1 MKKEIAHAL
10 SPHSISRFVSVFILL
25 LTSAISSWAQY
36 TTARLAGIVTDPS
49 GAVVSGATIAVQ
61 DVGTGYV
68 QTTTSTVAGQYLFP
82 SLPVGNYQITV
93 SMPGYTSYVQK
104 GIVLSLGQAATQN
117 VQLQVGLVSQQVVV
131 NANASLVTTDSAT
144 VGQLIDQ
151 REISELPL
159 NGRDVQELVFLAPG
173 TTNVT
178 ANYCAANCEGGVFP
192 SEQYAKVNGGGANGV
207 NYLLDGVDANDTY
220 INANVPFPNPDAIQE
235 FNLITGNM
243 SASFGNAIGGVV
255 NVVTKSGTDRIHGD
269 IFEFF
274 QNSAL
279 DASNYFSGGL
289 VNPLKQ
295 NQFGGSVGGPII
307 KNRLFYF
314 GSYQGTRFRTA
325 QNGQIASVPNAAER
339 TGDFSDLCTNFGGT
353 FVAGICTGGNGTT
366 QLANPLTGAPYLNNQ
381 VTVSPIAT
389 YFLNHIPLPNGAN
402 DQLNFNGGPDIQTT
416 DEYLAKVDFN
426 IGKHHLSGHYFQMN
440 YTDPVFIPPSTNL
453 LQLRGD
459 AEHLVLKNIS
469 VVDIYTISP
478 TLLLSSYFGYNS
490 ENGSTL
496 SSAPFSAADAG
507 VNIAVPQNLGGGI
520 GPVLNVTIGGDIFL
534 PGTPYGIWNRG
545 DQSLREIG
553 TWMKGKHEVQ
563 FGGEILRVRLPM
575 GNQYQESGV
584 FDFQGLTG
592 SPFADFETGLV
603 SSFTQGGGLYLNFT
617 GYRESLFV
625 QDSWK
630 ATPRLLLT
638 AGLRWDPFFPYTDSD
653 GRVACFVP
661 GAQSQRFPT
670 APLGMLFGGKNHD
683 PGCPNSSIYNNAKNF
698 GPRVGF
704 AYRITEDGNTSIRGG
719 AGYYYEAPNT
729 VAFEDVVGVPPFAP
743 IVNLSDVSLAD
754 PFGSGG
760 VTNPFPGQFGP
771 VNPNAS
777 TAVFPNGGISFNQ
790 IFDRHFRLP
799 MVLAYNLTAE
809 RGFKKDWMLR
819 VAYVGNNGHHLS
831 GTGDQESGLLQLNPA
846 IYIPGNNPATGQPNS
861 TLANESSR
869 LLYPNYGSIGSINSG
884 VDSNYNA
891 AQITLQK
898 RMTHGFSFLT
908 NFTWARE
915 LDDFAPAGGSPY
927 LTNSCYCGRYF
938 DYGPS
943 DDDLNKTFKING
955 EYEVPHLGVPK
966 LIGQVVNGWGLSGT
980 LSWQTGFPFSIFSGV
995 DNSLSGMLGDRA
1007 DLAVANVQQAVLGS
1021 GRSHAAEVQEW
1032 FNTNAFVPNAMGTF
1046 GDTGKNIL
1054 RGPRFFDADLAA
1066 VKNAKI
1072 NERLS
1077 LEFRAEFFNAFNNVN
1092 FGRPDGNL
1100 ADIGTTYG
1108 EITGMAGSSSANTYG
1123 TAQPRAIQFALKF
1136 LF

>member
-1 MKKEIAHAL
+1 MKKKSRNRLLA
-10 SPHSISRFVSVFILL
+10 PWFISFSVAVILVCG
-25 LTSAISSWAQY
+25 SAAPLRAQY
-36 TTARLAGIVTDPS
+36 TTARLSGTVSDPT
-49 GAVVSGATIAVQ
+49 GAVVAGATVTVQ
-61 DVGTGYV
+61 DVGTGYS
-68 QTTTSTVAGQYLFP
+68 QTATSTDAGEYLFP
-82 SLPVGNYQITV
+82 SLPVGNYQIKV
-93 SMPGYTSYVQK
+93 SVAGYTTYVQK
-104 GIVLSLGQAATQN
+104 GIVLSLGQAASQN
-117 VQLQVGLVSQQVVV
+117 VQLQVGKVEQQVVV
-131 NANASLVTTDSAT
+131 TANPSLVTTDSAT

-151 REISELPL
+151 KEISELPL
-159 NGRDVQELVFLAPG
+159 NGRDVQQLVFLAPG

-220 INANVPFPNPDAIQE
+220 INTNVPFPNPDAIQE

-255 NVVTKSGTDRIHGD
+255 NVVTKSGTDQIHGD
-269 IFEFF
+269 VFEFL
-274 QNSAL
+274 QNNVL

-325 QNGQIASVPNAAER
+325 QNGQIASVPDAAER
-339 TGDFSDLCTNFGGT
+339 TGDFSDLLPG
-353 FVAGICTGGNGTT
+353 T
-366 QLANPLTGAPYLNNQ
+366 QLVNPSTGANYPNNQ
-381 VTVSPIAT
+381 IPVSPVAT
-389 YFLNHIPLPNGAN
+389 YFLNHIPLPNGPN
-402 DQLNFNGGPDIQTT
+402 DQLTFNGGPDAQNT
-416 DEYLAKVDFN
+416 DEYLAKIDFN

-440 YTDPVFIPPSTNL
+440 YTDPVFVPPANNL
-453 LQLRGD
+453 LELRGD

-469 VVDIYTISP
+469 IVDIYTISP

-490 ENGSTL
+490 ENGTTL
-496 SSAPFSAADAG
+496 SSAPFSFADAG
-507 VNIAVPQNLGGGI
+507 SNIAVPPNLGGGNSA
-520 GPVLNVTIGGDIFL
+520 VLNLTVGGDIFL
-534 PGTPYGIWNRG
+534 PGTPYGLWNRG
-545 DQSLREIG
+545 DQSLREIA
-553 TWMKGKHEVQ
+553 TWMHGKHEVQ

-584 FDFQGLTG
+584 FDFEDLTG
-592 SPFADFETGLV
+592 SPLADFEVGAV
-603 SSFTQGGGLYLNFT
+603 SSFTQGGGLYLNVT

-625 QDSWK
+625 QDNWK
-630 ATPRLLLT
+630 TTPRLLLS

-661 GAQSQRFPT
+661 GAQSQRFPN
-670 APLGMLFGGKNHD
+670 APVGMLFGGSHHD
-683 PGCPNSSIYNNAKNF
+683 PGCPASSIYNNPKNF
-698 GPRVGF
+698 GPRLGF

-743 IVNLSDVSLAD
+743 IINLSNVSFAD
-754 PFGSGG
+754 PYAGSG
-760 VTNPFPGQFGP
+760 VTSPFPGQFGP
-771 VNPNAS
+771 INPTPSNAI
-777 TAVFPNGGISFNQ
+777 FPSGGISFSQ

-799 MVLAYNLTAE
+799 MVLSWNLTAE
-809 RGFKKDWMLR
+809 RGFKQDWMLR

-846 IYIPGNNPATGQPNS
+846 IYIPGINPSTGAPYS
-861 TLANESSR
+861 TEANESSR
-869 LLYPNYGSIGSINSG
+869 LVYPNYGSIGSINSG

-891 AQITLQK
+891 AQITLTK

-915 LDDFAPAGGSPY
+915 LDDFAPTGGSPY

-955 EYEVPHLGVPK
+955 EYLVPRVGVPK
-966 LIGQVVNGWGLSGT
+966 AIDKIVNGWELSGT
-980 LSWQTGFPFSIFSGV
+980 VGWQTGFPFTIFSGA

-1007 DLAVANVQQAVLGS
+1007 DLAVSSVQQAVLGS

-1032 FNTNAFVPNAMGTF
+1032 FNTSAFVPNAIGTF

-1054 RGPRFFDADLAA
+1054 RGPRYFDADLAA

-1072 NERLS
+1072 TERVS
-1077 LEFRAEFFNAFNNVN
+1077 MEFRAEFFNAFNNVN

-1100 ADIGTTYG
+1100 ADLGTTFG
-1108 EITGMAGSSSANTYG
+1108 EITGMAGSSSSNTYG
-1123 TAQPRAIQFALKF
+1123 TAQPRIIQFAAKF
-1136 LF
+1136 SF

>member
-1 MKKEIAHAL
+1 MKRKFRNLLPAGWFICFSL
-10 SPHSISRFVSVFILL
+10 GLILVFGS
-25 LTSAISSWAQY
+25 TMPGWAQY
-36 TTARLAGIVTDPS
+36 TTARLSGIVSDPS
-49 GAVVSGATIAVQ
+49 GAVVAGAAITVQ
-61 DVGTGYV
+61 DVGTGYS
-68 QTTTSTVAGQYLFP
+68 QTANSTSAGQYLFP
-82 SLPVGNYQITV
+82 SLPVGTYQITV
-93 SMPGYTSYVQK
+93 SMAGYNRYVQK
-104 GIVLSLGQAATQN
+104 GIVLSVNQAASQD
-117 VQLQVGLVSQQVVV
+117 VQLQVGMVEQQVVV
-131 NANASLVTTDSAT
+131 NANSSLVTTDSAT
-144 VGQLIDQ
+144 VGQLIDEK
-151 REISELPL
+151 EIEELPL
-159 NGRDVQELVFLAPG
+159 NGRYVQELVFLAPG

-220 INANVPFPNPDAIQE
+220 INANVPFPNPDALQE

-255 NVVTKSGTDRIHGD
+255 NVVTKSGTDEIHGD
-269 IFEFF
+269 VFEFLE
-274 QNSAL
+274 NNAL
-279 DASNYFSGGL
+279 DASNYFSGGV

-295 NQFGGSVGGPII
+295 NQFGGSIGGPII

-325 QNGQIASVPNAAER
+325 QNGQIASVPDAAER
-339 TGDFSDLCTNFGGT
+339 TGDFSDLLPG
-353 FVAGICTGGNGTT
+353 T
-366 QLANPLTGAPYLNNQ
+366 QLINPNTGANYNNNQ
-381 VTVSPIAT
+381 IPVSPVAT
-389 YFLNHIPLPNGAN
+389 YILNHIPLPNGPN
-402 DQLNFNGGPDIQTT
+402 DQLIFNGGPDAQNT

-426 IGKHHLSGHYFQMN
+426 FGKHHLSGHYFQMN

-453 LQLRGD
+453 LELRGD

-469 VVDIYTISP
+469 IVDIYTISH
-478 TLLLSSYFGYNS
+478 TFLLSSYFGYNS
-490 ENGSTL
+490 ENGTTF
-496 SSAPFSAADAG
+496 SSAPFSMADAG
-507 VNIAVPQNLGGGI
+507 SNIAVPPNLGGGNSA
-520 GPVLNVTIGGDIFL
+520 VLNLTVGGDIFL
-534 PGTPYGIWNRG
+534 PGTPYGLWNRG
-545 DQSLREIG
+545 DQSLREIA

-584 FDFQGLTG
+584 FDFEDLTG
-592 SPFADFETGLV
+592 SPLADFETGIV

-625 QDSWK
+625 QDNWK
-630 ATPRLLLT
+630 ATSRLLLS

-661 GAQSQRFPT
+661 GAQSQRFPN
-670 APLGMLFGGKNHD
+670 APVGMLFGGKNHD
-683 PGCPNSSIYNNAKNF
+683 PGCPDSSIYNNPKNF
-698 GPRVGF
+698 GPRLGF

-743 IVNLSDVSLAD
+743 IVNFGDVAVAD
-754 PFGSGG
+754 PYGSAG
-760 VTNPFPGQFGP
+760 VASPFPGQFGP
-771 VNPNAS
+771 VNPTPS
-777 TAVFPNGGISFNQ
+777 TAIFPSSGISFSQ

-799 MVLAYNLTAE
+799 MVLSWNLTAE
-809 RGFKKDWMLR
+809 RGFKQDWMLR
-819 VAYVGNNGHHLS
+819 VAYVGNSGHHLS

-846 IYIPGNNPATGQPNS
+846 IYVPGVNSAGLPNS
-861 TLANESSR
+861 TEANESSR
-869 LLYPNYGSIGSINSG
+869 LVYPNYGSIGSINSG

-891 AQITLQK
+891 AQITLTK

-955 EYEVPHLGVPK
+955 EYLVPRVSMPK
-966 LIGQVVNGWGLSGT
+966 ALDKIVNGWELSGT
-980 LSWQTGFPFSIFSGV
+980 ASWQTGFPFTIFSGA

-1007 DLAVANVQQAVLGS
+1007 DLAVSSVQQAVLGG
-1021 GRSHAAEVQEW
+1021 GRSHSAEVQEW
-1032 FNTNAFVPNAMGTF
+1032 FNTNAFQPNAIGTF

-1066 VKNAKI
+1066 VKNAKLT
-1072 NERLS
+1072 ERLS
-1077 LEFRAEFFNAFNNVN
+1077 MEFRAEFFNAFNNVN

-1100 ADIGTTYG
+1100 ADLGTTFG
-1108 EITGMAGSSSANTYG
+1108 EITGMAGASSSNTYG
-1123 TAQPRAIQFALKF
+1123 TAQPRIIQFAVKF
-1136 LF
+1136 SF

>member
-1 MKKEIAHAL
+1 M
-10 SPHSISRFVSVFILL
+10 PV
-25 LTSAISSWAQY
+25 WAQY
-36 TTARLAGIVTDPS
+36 TTARLSGIVSDPS
-49 GAVVSGATIAVQ
+49 GAVVAGATITVQ
-61 DVGTGYV
+61 EVGTGYT
-68 QTTTSTVAGQYLFP
+68 QSTNSTSGGQYLFP
-82 SLPVGNYQITV
+82 SLPVGTYQITV
-93 SMPGYTSYVQK
+93 SMAGYTSYVQK
-104 GIVLSLGQAATQN
+104 GIVLSLGQAAAQD
-117 VQLQVGLVSQQVVV
+117 VQLRVGRVEQQVVV
-131 NANASLVTTDSAT
+131 NANSSLVTTDSAT

-151 REISELPL
+151 REISQLPL
-159 NGRDVQELVFLAPG
+159 NGRDVQQLVFLAPG

-255 NVVTKSGTDRIHGD
+255 NVVTKSGTDQIHGD
-269 IFEFF
+269 VFEFL

-279 DASNYFSGGL
+279 DASDYFSQGH

-295 NQFGGSVGGPII
+295 NQFGGSVGGPIV

-325 QNGQIASVPNAAER
+325 NNGQIATVPNATER
-339 TGDFSDLCTNFGGT
+339 TGDFSDVLPG
-353 FVAGICTGGNGTT
+353 T
-366 QLANPLTGAPYLNNQ
+366 QLINPTSGSNYTNNQ
-381 VTVSPIAT
+381 IPVSPVAT
-389 YFLNHIPLPNGAN
+389 YILDHIPLPNGPN
-402 DQLNFNGGPDIQTT
+402 DQLTFNGGPDAQNT

-426 IGKHHLSGHYFQMN
+426 IGKHHLSGHYFQMG

-453 LQLRGD
+453 LELRGD
-459 AEHLVLKNIS
+459 AEHLVLKNVS
-469 VVDIYTISP
+469 VVDIYTITP
-478 TLLLSSYFGYNS
+478 TFLLSSYFGYNS
-490 ENGSTL
+490 ENGTTL
-496 SSAPFSAADAG
+496 SSAPFSMADAG
-507 VNIAVPQNLGGGI
+507 VNMAVPQNRGGGDAA
-520 GPVLNVTIGGDIFL
+520 VLNVTVSGGGAFIL
-534 PGTPYGIWNRG
+534 PGTPYGVWNRG
-545 DQSLREIG
+545 DQSLREIA
-553 TWMKGKHEVQ
+553 TWIKGKHEVQ

-584 FDFQGLTG
+584 FDFENLTG
-592 SPFADFETGLV
+592 NPLADFELGAV
-603 SSFTQGGGLYLNFT
+603 SSFTQGGGLYLNVT
-617 GYRESLFV
+617 GYRESLFA

-630 ATPRLLLT
+630 ATPRMLLT
-638 AGLRWDPFFPYTDSD
+638 AGLRWDPFFPYTDSE

-670 APLGMLFGGKNHD
+670 APVGMLFGGKNHD
-683 PGCPNSSIYNNAKNF
+683 PGCPASSIYNNPRNF
-698 GPRVGF
+698 GPRLGF

-743 IVNLSDVSLAD
+743 IINVGSSPGSPLVTLAD
-754 PFGSGG
+754 PYGSSGT
-760 VTNPFPGQFGP
+760 TNLFPGQFGP
-771 VNPNAS
+771 TNPSPSDAI
-777 TAVFPNGGISFNQ
+777 FPTSGISFSQ

-799 MVLAYNLTAE
+799 MVLSWNLTAE
-809 RGFKKDWMLR
+809 HGFKQDWMLR
-819 VAYVGNNGHHLS
+819 VAYVGNSGHHLS
-831 GTGDQESGLLQLNPA
+831 GTGDQESGLLQLNPSHWDPVTQQEVPV
-846 IYIPGNNPATGQPNS
+846 YPA
-861 TLANESSR
+861 
-869 LLYPNYGSIGSINSG
+869 YGSIASINSG

-891 AQITLQK
+891 AQITLTK

-908 NFTWARE
+908 NFTWAKE
-915 LDDFAPAGGSPY
+915 LDDFAPIGGSPY
-927 LTNSCYCGRYF
+927 LTNSCSCGRDF

-943 DDDLNKTFKING
+943 DDDLSKTFKING
-955 EYEVPHLGVPK
+955 EYMVPRISLPK
-966 LIGQVVNGWGLSGT
+966 AVDKIVNGWELSGT
-980 LSWQTGFPFSIFSGV
+980 VSWQTGFPFTIFSGA

-1007 DLAVANVQQAVLGS
+1007 DLAVASVQQAVLGS

-1032 FNTNAFVPNAMGTF
+1032 FNTSAFVPNALQTF

-1072 NERLS
+1072 TERLS
-1077 LEFRAEFFNAFNNVN
+1077 MEFRAEFFNAFNNVN

-1100 ADIGTTYG
+1100 ADIGATYG
-1108 EITGMAGSSSANTYG
+1108 EITGLAGSSSSNTYG
-1123 TAQPRAIQFALKF
+1123 TAQPRIIQFAVKF
-1136 LF
+1136 SF

>member
-1 MKKEIAHAL
+1 MKRKFRNLLPAGWFICFSL
-10 SPHSISRFVSVFILL
+10 GLILVFGS
-25 LTSAISSWAQY
+25 TMPGWAQY
-36 TTARLAGIVTDPS
+36 TTARLSGIVSDPS
-49 GAVVSGATIAVQ
+49 GAVVAGAAIKVQ
-61 DVGTGYV
+61 DVGTGYS
-68 QTTTSTVAGQYLFP
+68 QTANSTSAGQYLFP
-82 SLPVGNYQITV
+82 SLPVGTYQITV
-93 SMPGYTSYVQK
+93 SMAGYNRYVQK
-104 GIVLSLGQAATQN
+104 GIVLSVNQAASQD
-117 VQLQVGLVSQQVVV
+117 VQLQVGMVEQQVVV
-131 NANASLVTTDSAT
+131 NANSSLVTTDSAT
-144 VGQLIDQ
+144 VGQLIDEK
-151 REISELPL
+151 EIEELPL
-159 NGRDVQELVFLAPG
+159 NGRYVQELVFLAPG

-220 INANVPFPNPDAIQE
+220 INANVPFPNPDALQE

-255 NVVTKSGTDRIHGD
+255 NVVTKSGTDEIHGD
-269 IFEFF
+269 VFEFLE
-274 QNSAL
+274 NNAL
-279 DASNYFSGGL
+279 DASNYFSGGV

-295 NQFGGSVGGPII
+295 NQFGGSIGGPII

-325 QNGQIASVPNAAER
+325 QNGQIASVPDAAER
-339 TGDFSDLCTNFGGT
+339 TGDFSDLLPG
-353 FVAGICTGGNGTT
+353 T
-366 QLANPLTGAPYLNNQ
+366 QLINPNTGANYNNNQ
-381 VTVSPIAT
+381 IPVSPVAT
-389 YFLNHIPLPNGAN
+389 YILNHIPLPNGPN
-402 DQLNFNGGPDIQTT
+402 DQLIFNGGPDAQNT

-426 IGKHHLSGHYFQMN
+426 FGKHHLSGHYFQMN

-453 LQLRGD
+453 LELRGD

-469 VVDIYTISP
+469 IVDIYTISH
-478 TLLLSSYFGYNS
+478 TFLLSSYFGYNS
-490 ENGSTL
+490 ENGTTF
-496 SSAPFSAADAG
+496 SSAPFSMADAG
-507 VNIAVPQNLGGGI
+507 SNIAVPPNLGGGNSA
-520 GPVLNVTIGGDIFL
+520 VLNLTVGGDIFL
-534 PGTPYGIWNRG
+534 PGTPYGLWNRG
-545 DQSLREIG
+545 DQSLREIA

-584 FDFQGLTG
+584 FDFEDLTG
-592 SPFADFETGLV
+592 SPLADFETGIV

-625 QDSWK
+625 QDNWK
-630 ATPRLLLT
+630 ATSRLLLS

-661 GAQSQRFPT
+661 GAQSQRFPN
-670 APLGMLFGGKNHD
+670 APVGMLFGGKNHD
-683 PGCPNSSIYNNAKNF
+683 PGCPDSSIYNNPKNF
-698 GPRVGF
+698 GPRLGF

-743 IVNLSDVSLAD
+743 IVNFGDVAVAD
-754 PFGSGG
+754 PYGSAG
-760 VTNPFPGQFGP
+760 VASPFPGQFGP
-771 VNPNAS
+771 VNPTPS
-777 TAVFPNGGISFNQ
+777 TAIFPSSGISFSQ

-799 MVLAYNLTAE
+799 MVLSWNLTAE
-809 RGFKKDWMLR
+809 RGFKQDWMLR
-819 VAYVGNNGHHLS
+819 VAYVGNSGHHLS

-846 IYIPGNNPATGQPNS
+846 IYVPGVNSAGLPNS
-861 TLANESSR
+861 TEANESSR
-869 LLYPNYGSIGSINSG
+869 LVYPNYGSIGSINSG

-891 AQITLQK
+891 AQITLTK

-955 EYEVPHLGVPK
+955 EYLVPRVSMPK
-966 LIGQVVNGWGLSGT
+966 ALDKIVNGWELSGT
-980 LSWQTGFPFSIFSGV
+980 ASWQTGFPFTIFSGA

-1007 DLAVANVQQAVLGS
+1007 DLAVSSVQQAVLGG
-1021 GRSHAAEVQEW
+1021 GRSHSAEVQEW
-1032 FNTNAFVPNAMGTF
+1032 FNTNAFQPNAIGTF

-1066 VKNAKI
+1066 VKNAKLT
-1072 NERLS
+1072 ERLS
-1077 LEFRAEFFNAFNNVN
+1077 MEFRAEFFNAFNNVN

-1100 ADIGTTYG
+1100 ADLGTTFG
-1108 EITGMAGSSSANTYG
+1108 EITGMAGASSSNTYG
-1123 TAQPRAIQFALKF
+1123 TAQPRIIQFAVKF
-1136 LF
+1136 SF

>member
-1 MKKEIAHAL
+1 MKSK
-10 SPHSISRFVSVFILL
+10 SRNLLPTSWFTSFSVATILIFG
-25 LTSAISSWAQY
+25 LTAPVCAQY
-36 TTARLAGIVTDPS
+36 TTARLSGIVSDPS
-49 GAVVSGATIAVQ
+49 GGVVAGATVTVQ
-61 DVGTGYV
+61 DTGTGYT
-68 QTTTSTVAGQYLFP
+68 QTTVSAATGEYLFP
-82 SLPVGNYQITV
+82 SLPVGTYQITL
-93 SMPGYTSYVQK
+93 SMAGYTRYVQK
-104 GIVLSLGQAATQN
+104 GIVLSVGQAASQN
-117 VQLQVGLVSQQVVV
+117 VVLQVGKVEQQVIVT
-131 NANASLVTTDSAT
+131 ADSSLVTTDSAT

-151 REISELPL
+151 KEISQLPL
-159 NGRDVQELVFLAPG
+159 NGRDVQQLVFLAPG

-255 NVVTKSGTDRIHGD
+255 NVVTKSGTDQIHGD
-269 IFEFF
+269 LFEFL
-274 QNSAL
+274 QNNVL

-339 TGDFSDLCTNFGGT
+339 TGDYSDLCTGFGGT
-353 FVAGICTGGNGTT
+353 FIAGICTGGTATTPPPPGAT
-366 QLANPLTGAPYLNNQ
+366 QLTNPSTGANYLNNQ
-381 VTVSPIAT
+381 IPVSPVAT

-402 DQLNFNGGPDIQTT
+402 DQLTFNGGPDAQNT
-416 DEYLAKVDFN
+416 DEYLAKIDLN

-440 YTDPVFIPPSTNL
+440 YTDPVFVPPASNL

-459 AEHLVLKNIS
+459 AEHLVLKNVSI
-469 VVDIYTISP
+469 VDIYTISP
-478 TLLLSSYFGYNS
+478 TILLSSYFGYNS
-490 ENGSTL
+490 ENGTTL
-496 SSAPFSAADAG
+496 SSAPFSFADAG
-507 VNIAVPQNLGGGI
+507 SNIAVPQNKGGGESA
-520 GPVLNVTIGGDIFL
+520 VLNLTVGGDIFL
-534 PGTPYGIWNRG
+534 PGTPYGLWNRG
-545 DQSLREIG
+545 DQSLREIA
-553 TWMKGKHEVQ
+553 TWMHGKHEVQ

-584 FDFQGLTG
+584 FDFEGLSG
-592 SPFADFETGLV
+592 SPLADFELGAV
-603 SSFTQGGGLYLNFT
+603 STFTQGGGLYLNFT

-630 ATPRLLLT
+630 TTPRLLLT
-638 AGLRWDPFFPYTDSD
+638 AGLRWDPFFPYTDSE

-670 APLGMLFGGKNHD
+670 APVGMLFGGSHHD
-683 PGCPNSSIYNNAKNF
+683 PGCPASSIYNNAKNF

-704 AYRITEDGNTSIRGG
+704 AYRITQDGNTSIRGG
-719 AGYYYEAPNT
+719 AGYYYQAPNT

-743 IVNLSDVSLAD
+743 IINLSTNQGSGTPWVSLAD
-754 PFGSGG
+754 PYGSQGA
-760 VTNPFPGQFGP
+760 TNLFPAQFGP
-771 VNPNAS
+771 VNPTPS
-777 TAVFPNGGISFNQ
+777 TAIFPTSGISFSQ

-799 MVLAYNLTAE
+799 MVLSYNLTLE
-809 RGFKKDWMLR
+809 RGFKQDWMLR

-831 GTGDQESGLLQLNPA
+831 GTGDQENGLLELNPN
-846 IYIPGNNPATGQPNS
+846 INGQPV
-861 TLANESSR
+861 
-869 LLYPNYGSIGSINSG
+869 YPNYGSIASINSG

-891 AQITLQK
+891 AQITLTK

-915 LDDFAPAGGSPY
+915 LDDFAPAGGSPF
-927 LTNSCYCGRYF
+927 LTNSCTCGRYF

-955 EYEVPHLGVPK
+955 EYQVPRLGVPK
-966 LIGQVVNGWGLSGT
+966 AVDKIVNGWELSGT
-980 LSWQTGFPFSIFSGV
+980 VSWYTGFPFSIFSDN
-995 DNSLSGMLGDRA
+995 DNSGSGIFGDRA
-1007 DLAVANVQQAVLGS
+1007 DLAVASVQQAILPG
-1021 GRSHAAEVQEW
+1021 GRSHAAQVQEW
-1032 FNTNAFVPNAMGTF
+1032 FNTNAFQQNAIGTF

-1054 RGPRFFDADLAA
+1054 RGPRYFDADLAA

-1072 NERLS
+1072 TERLS
-1077 LEFRAEFFNAFNNVN
+1077 MEFRAEFFNAFNNVN

-1100 ADIGTTYG
+1100 LDSTYG
-1108 EITGMAGSSSANTYG
+1108 EITGMAGSSSSNTYG
-1123 TAQPRAIQFALKF
+1123 TAQPRIIQFAMKLAF
-1136 LF
+1136 

>member
-1 MKKEIAHAL
+1 MKRKFRNLLPAGWFICFSL
-10 SPHSISRFVSVFILL
+10 GLILVFGS
-25 LTSAISSWAQY
+25 TMPGWAQY
-36 TTARLAGIVTDPS
+36 TTARLSGIVSDPS
-49 GAVVSGATIAVQ
+49 GAVVAGAAITVQ
-61 DVGTGYV
+61 DVGTGYT
-68 QTTTSTVAGQYLFP
+68 QTANSTSAGQYLFP
-82 SLPVGNYQITV
+82 SLPVGTYQIAV
-93 SMPGYTSYVQK
+93 SMAGYNRYVQK
-104 GIVLSLGQAATQN
+104 GIVLSVNQAASQD
-117 VQLQVGLVSQQVVV
+117 VQLQVGRVEQQVVV
-131 NANASLVTTDSAT
+131 NANSSLVTTDSAT
-144 VGQLIDQ
+144 VGQLIDEK
-151 REISELPL
+151 EIEELPL
-159 NGRDVQELVFLAPG
+159 NGRYVQELVFLAPG

-220 INANVPFPNPDAIQE
+220 INANVPFPNPDALQE

-255 NVVTKSGTDRIHGD
+255 NVVTKSGTDEIHGD
-269 IFEFF
+269 VFEFLE
-274 QNSAL
+274 NNAL
-279 DASNYFSGGL
+279 DASNYFSGGV

-295 NQFGGSVGGPII
+295 NQFGGSIGGPII

-325 QNGQIASVPNAAER
+325 QNGQIASVPDAAER
-339 TGDFSDLCTNFGGT
+339 TGDFSDLLPG
-353 FVAGICTGGNGTT
+353 T
-366 QLANPLTGAPYLNNQ
+366 QLINPNTGANYNNNQ
-381 VTVSPIAT
+381 IPVSPVAT
-389 YFLNHIPLPNGAN
+389 YILNHIPLPNGPN
-402 DQLNFNGGPDIQTT
+402 DQLTFNGGPDAQNT

-426 IGKHHLSGHYFQMN
+426 FGKHHLSGHYFQMN

-453 LQLRGD
+453 LELRGD
-459 AEHLVLKNIS
+459 AEHLVLRNIS
-469 VVDIYTISP
+469 IVDIYTISH
-478 TLLLSSYFGYNS
+478 TFLLSSYFGYNS
-490 ENGSTL
+490 ENGTTL
-496 SSAPFSAADAG
+496 SSAPFSMADAG
-507 VNIAVPQNLGGGI
+507 SNIAMPPNLGGGNSA
-520 GPVLNVTIGGDIFL
+520 VLNLTVGGDIFL
-534 PGTPYGIWNRG
+534 PGTPYGLWNRG
-545 DQSLREIG
+545 DQSLREIA

-584 FDFQGLTG
+584 FDFEDLTG
-592 SPFADFETGLV
+592 SPLADFETGIV

-625 QDSWK
+625 QDNWK
-630 ATPRLLLT
+630 ATSRLLLS

-661 GAQSQRFPT
+661 GAQSQRFPN
-670 APLGMLFGGKNHD
+670 APVGMLFGGKNHD
-683 PGCPNSSIYNNAKNF
+683 PGCPDSSIYNNPKNF
-698 GPRVGF
+698 GPRLGF

-743 IVNLSDVSLAD
+743 IVNFGDVAVAD
-754 PFGSGG
+754 PYGSAG
-760 VTNPFPGQFGP
+760 VASPFPGQFGP
-771 VNPNAS
+771 VNPTPS
-777 TAVFPNGGISFNQ
+777 TAIFPSSGISFSQ

-799 MVLAYNLTAE
+799 MVLSWNLTAE
-809 RGFKKDWMLR
+809 RGFKQDWMLR
-819 VAYVGNNGHHLS
+819 VAYVGNSGHHLS

-846 IYIPGNNPATGQPNS
+846 IYIPGVNSAGLPNS
-861 TLANESSR
+861 TEANESSR
-869 LLYPNYGSIGSINSG
+869 LVYPNYGSIGSINSG

-891 AQITLQK
+891 AQITLTK

-955 EYEVPHLGVPK
+955 EYLVPRVSMPK
-966 LIGQVVNGWGLSGT
+966 ALDKIVNGWELSGT
-980 LSWQTGFPFSIFSGV
+980 ASWQTGFPFTIFSGA

-1007 DLAVANVQQAVLGS
+1007 DLAVSSVQQAVLGG
-1021 GRSHAAEVQEW
+1021 GRSHSAEVQEW
-1032 FNTNAFVPNAMGTF
+1032 FNTNAFQPNAIGTF
-1046 GDTGKNIL
+1046 GDTRKNIL

-1066 VKNAKI
+1066 VKNAKLT
-1072 NERLS
+1072 ERLS
-1077 LEFRAEFFNAFNNVN
+1077 MEFRAEFFNAFNNVN

-1100 ADIGTTYG
+1100 ADLGTTFG
-1108 EITGMAGSSSANTYG
+1108 EITGMAGASSSNTYG
-1123 TAQPRAIQFALKF
+1123 TAQPRIIQFAVKF
-1136 LF
+1136 SF